1 MNTHTATPLAH
12 IDITPPSALLY
23 ATTTETDRCP
33 SVALLHN
40 ESSLLQLLGFAHGRC
55 RELSML
61 ASLTSRSDASEGEL
75 RESAE
80 HLCNGLGTL
89 LIVLDAMSTRMKGQP

>member
-23 ATTTETDRCP
+23 ATSPEADRCP

-40 ESSLLQLLGFAHGRC
+40 EASPLQLLGFAHGRC
-55 RELSML
+55 RELAML
-61 ASLTSRSDASEGEL
+61 ASFASRSDGAEDEL
-75 RESAE
+75 KEAAE
-80 HLCNGLGTL
+80 HLFNGLDTL
-89 LIVLDAMSTRMKGQP
+89 LTVLDAMYMRMKGQP

>member
-1 MNTHTATPLAH
+1 MSTHTATPLAH

-40 ESSLLQLLGFAHGRC
+40 EASAFQLLGFAHGRC
-55 RELSML
+55 RELAML
-61 ASLTSRSDASEGEL
+61 ASFASSSCAAEDEL
-75 RESAE
+75 REAAE
-80 HLCNGLGTL
+80 HLWNGLETL
-89 LIVLDAMSTRMKGQP
+89 LTVLDAMSTRMKGQP